1 MTFRRPIDDTEMRNA
16 KDDIGG
22 RFSTNVDTICDHIR
36 VIYAMGRKVQDT
48 SLQLGIMNE
57 CLIVMIYAKRMN
69 AKLIEFNKGREVTL

>member
-36 VIYAMGRKVQDT
+36 VIYAIGKKVSDT

-57 CLIVMIYAKRMN
+57 CLIVMIYAKRMSN
-69 AKLIEFNKGREVTL
+69 KSTEFNKGRGVVL